1 MDGLKEKFGD
11 NTLMKKILLLLTI
24 FSLNSWAMSD
34 PDLKP
39 FATDYCTLYVEGTH
53 EQPNLWRHC
62 CVEHDLYFWAGG
74 SLDDKKATDLRLKEC
89 VKKTGAN
96 IQAVLIYTAVVIGG
110 HSPVH
115 IKAKQWGNT
124 WENRPRY
131 LSLTETETSEAIK
144 YLDTHHS
151 DLPSQLK
158 QDFKEQLN
166 SRLDSK

>member
-1 MDGLKEKFGD
+1 
-11 NTLMKKILLLLTI
+11 
-24 FSLNSWAMSD
+24 
-34 PDLKP
+34 
-39 FATDYCTLYVEGTH
+39 
-53 EQPNLWRHC
+53 
-62 CVEHDLYFWAGG
+62 VEHDLYFWSGG